1 MILDLSDMEQHA
13 FDIAQRFVATKFP
26 DAECAFVAG
35 SLMRGE
41 GKPHSDIDLVVL
53 YGPDFTAVRR
63 EAHAF
68 EGVPIDVFLHNEQAQ
83 DFFFDK
89 DVRRGVCALLSMIVE
104 GRVIGK
110 DTALA
115 EKRKRKAQALIEKG
129 PPPLDESDLKRRRY
143 FISDLLD
150 DLRDDRP
157 PGEVT
162 GCLSGLFFLLGDFH
176 LRAQNQWSG
185 NGKGLIRRLRK
196 LDAGFA
202 ARYEQDFAKA
212 FQGDLA
218 PVEKLVVDVLHPY
231 GGLLWD
237 GHYDLAP
244 DDWKNFG
251 ST

>member
-13 FDIAQRFVATKFP
+13 FDIAQRFVAATFP

-41 GKPHSDIDLVVL
+41 GKPHSDIDLVLL

-68 EGVPIDVFLHNEQAQ
+68 EGVPID
-83 DFFFDK
+83 
-89 DVRRGVCALLSMIVE
+89 
-104 GRVIGK
+104 
-110 DTALA
+110 LA
-115 EKRKRKAQALIEKG
+115 EKRKRMAQALIEKG
-129 PPPLDESDLKRRRY
+129 PPRLDESDLKRRRY

-196 LDAGFA
+196 LDADFA

-218 PVEKLVVDVLHPY
+218 PIEKLVVDVLRPY
-231 GGLLWD
+231 GGLFWD

-244 DDWKNFG
+244 NDWKSFG
-251 ST
+251 SN